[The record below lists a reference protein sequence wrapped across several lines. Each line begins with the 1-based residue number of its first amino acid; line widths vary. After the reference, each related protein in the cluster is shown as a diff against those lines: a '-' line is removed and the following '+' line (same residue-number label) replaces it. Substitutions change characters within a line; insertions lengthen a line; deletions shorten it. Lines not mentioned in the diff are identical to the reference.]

1 MAAAEL
7 ELRSGKGTR
16 LIPGT
21 GGDVLLL
28 SMRQIDNLV
37 AYCAPYEF
45 EDVVA
50 QLTGADMVA
59 VDDPAALEF
68 SRRVYKWARAATR
81 SPQLAHM
88 VTPRPSVVQLTR
100 DYELFLP
107 VFSHM
112 YQLHGLASVPEWRKH
127 CRVGA
132 CLIMEAWAGQL
143 PEYLLE
149 LLSEFDHVF
158 LAVQHAV
165 KDVAKMIGRP
175 VTYLPY
181 SVDAL
186 RFSPLP
192 HLPARPIDLCNIGRR
207 SDVSHAALLRLADA
221 HKIFYYYDTVA
232 AGEDRRQRTFRVDAP
247 SEHRRLL
254 ASLLQRSRYFIANRA
269 RVNEA
274 DFIAGRDEISG
285 RFYEG
290 AAAGAVM
297 LGEAPRND
305 EFKRQFD
312 WPDAVIHLPFDSR
325 NIGDVLAELD
335 SDPER
340 LRRIRRSNVHN
351 AALRHDWAYRYDA
364 VRKVLGINTRTA
376 AMDSRLQALQVVA
389 EQALSAPL

>member
-1 MAAAEL
+1 M
-7 ELRSGKGTR
+7 
-16 LIPGT
+16 
-21 GGDVLLL
+21 
-28 SMRQIDNLV
+28 
-37 AYCAPYEF
+37 
-45 EDVVA
+45 
-50 QLTGADMVA
+50 
-59 VDDPAALEF
+59 
-68 SRRVYKWARAATR
+68 
-81 SPQLAHM
+81 
-88 VTPRPSVVQLTR
+88 
-100 DYELFLP
+100 
-107 VFSHM
+107 
-112 YQLHGLASVPEWRKH
+112 
-127 CRVGA
+127 
-132 CLIMEAWAGQL
+132 
-143 PEYLLE
+143 
-149 LLSEFDHVF
+149 
-158 LAVQHAV
+158 
-165 KDVAKMIGRP
+165 
-175 VTYLPY
+175 
-181 SVDAL
+181 
-186 RFSPLP
+186 
-192 HLPARPIDLCNIGRR
+192 
-207 SDVSHAALLRLADA
+207 
-221 HKIFYYYDTVA
+221 
-232 AGEDRRQRTFRVDAP
+232 
-247 SEHRRLL
+247 L